1 MKKFRSS
8 FFLLSEAT
16 GIVASS
22 VYGLTLSFIV
32 QRYVDSQF

>member
-8 FFLLSEAT
+8 FFLLSEAA